1 MLSTFIECNLFCAS
15 HQHTAANW
23 FITVCVHMCACIGF
37 NHLFIILSTT
47 KIRRVTMT
55 CLVRL
60 FQHALSY
67 TKTDDH
73 GSTALVV

>member
-1 MLSTFIECNLFCAS
+1 MLSTFIECNLFCVS
-15 HQHTAANW
+15 YQHTAANW
-23 FITVCVHMCACIGF
+23 FITVHMCACIGF

-67 TKTDDH
+67 TKTDDR